1 MQPFLRRHQPVAPK
15 ERRQRCQRLTRIR
28 QINLLIIRDRLEQKQ
43 RAQIFHQLCQHLACI
58 LALLQKLAQLAQ
70 RRRQI
75 LPANGLS
82 QRTQHLSAHN
92 AQNLAHRRRSN
103 LLAHNAALIQKA
115 QRITQTA
122 LRLNRNQAQRLR
134 ISLQAAALCH
144 HRQMLSNLI
153 HRHAAELKA
162 LAARMNRRR
171 DFLRIRRR
179 QNKNS
184 VRRRLLQRFQQRI
197 ECRRRQHMHLVD
209 DIHLITALDRRKR
222 NLLLQLLDL
231 VNTAVGRSVN
241 LQNIHRGAGG
251 NPLAIMTMTAGL
263 GRRPL
268 LTVQRLCQNTR
279 CTCLACAARTAEQIG
294 MRNPAAVQSI
304 LQRCLDCLLTDK
316 GVKILRPPLT
326 VQS

>member
-1 MQPFLRRHQPVAPK
+1 
-15 ERRQRCQRLTRIR
+15 
-28 QINLLIIRDRLEQKQ
+28 
-43 RAQIFHQLCQHLACI
+43 
-58 LALLQKLAQLAQ
+58 
-70 RRRQI
+70 
-75 LPANGLS
+75 
-82 QRTQHLSAHN
+82 
-92 AQNLAHRRRSN
+92 
-103 LLAHNAALIQKA
+103 
-115 QRITQTA
+115 
-122 LRLNRNQAQRLR
+122 
-134 ISLQAAALCH
+134 
-144 HRQMLSNLI
+144 MLSNLV

-197 ECRRRQHMHLVD
+197 ERRCRQHMHLVD

-222 NLLLQLLDL
+222 NLLLQLLNL
-231 VNTAVGRSVN
+231 VNAAVGRSVN
-241 LQNIHRGAGG
+241 LQNIHRGSGG
-251 NPLAIMTMTAGL
+251 NPLAIMTMTARL
-263 GRRPL
+263 CRRPL

-326 VQS
+326 VQR